1 MKCIRSRCL
10 PGQLVCCGHLEF
22 AFYPIVLEIDCVKR
36 CEVDFD
42 AENFAHDKG
51 YQSATKEL
59 FFYHCAMIYVPVFLC
74 ETIALGT
81 TAFFMLLLLI

>member
-1 MKCIRSRCL
+1 MKCTCYRCL
-10 PGQLVCCGHLEF
+10 SGRLVCCGYHEF
-22 AFYPIVLEIDCVKR
+22 AFYPIVLEIGCVKR

-59 FFYHCAMIYVPVFLC
+59 FFSTVP
-74 ETIALGT
+74 
-81 TAFFMLLLLI
+81 